1 MGLALPVLA
10 SVNAPT
16 DASHAFD
23 IGCQLLDMYLIA
35 HCMLSTVLIAEPTL
49 DDDDDD
55 FLANMDAEQLE
66 LLEQQVRRHNC

>member
-1 MGLALPVLA
+1 
-10 SVNAPT
+10 
-16 DASHAFD
+16 
-23 IGCQLLDMYLIA
+23 MYLIA

-66 LLEQQVRRHNC
+66 FLEQQVRRHNS

>member
-1 MGLALPVLA
+1 MLDA
-10 SVNAPT
+10 VNAST

-23 IGCQLLDMYLIA
+23 IGCQLLDMCLIA
-35 HCMLSTVLIAEPTL
+35 HCMLRTVLIAEPTL

-66 LLEQQVRRHNC
+66 FLEQQVRRHNS